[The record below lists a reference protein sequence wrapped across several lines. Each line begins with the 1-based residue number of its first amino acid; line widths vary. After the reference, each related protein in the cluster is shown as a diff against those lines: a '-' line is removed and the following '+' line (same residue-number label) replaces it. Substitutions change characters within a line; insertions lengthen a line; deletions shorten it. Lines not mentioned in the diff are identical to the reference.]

1 MDYKKLL
8 DFGGDP
14 RLSVEA
20 GKERSKALRD
30 AFSKDLGRREAEAER
45 AMRTRYDSTPKETLD
60 KLSREELQEK
70 YVRLE
75 QRAND
80 LQRFK
85 DQNWFLT
92 YGRGRW

>member
-8 DFGGDP
+8 DFGDDP

-20 GKERSKALRD
+20 GREKSKALRD
-30 AFSKDLGRREAEAER
+30 ALSKDLRRREAEAER
-45 AMRTRYDSTPKETLD
+45 AVRTRYDPTPKETLD

-75 QRAND
+75 QKAND
-80 LQRFK
+80 LQKFK
-85 DQNWFLT
+85 DQN
-92 YGRGRW
+92 